1 MRNPEL
7 PSCHASHLVGGLVNA
22 HTKFEPRDILEKM
35 QPTLNSI
42 IRNYANSYPISFAW
56 ALLVAAGRGSVIS
69 SLALDTVL
77 DDPRMLLHL
86 VQWDSLLRV

>member
-1 MRNPEL
+1 MRDPEL

-22 HTKFEPRDILEKM
+22 HIKIEPRDILEKM
-35 QPTLNSI
+35 QPTLNSPCH
-42 IRNYANSYPISFAW
+42 NYASSYRISLAR
-56 ALLVAAGRGSVIS
+56 ALLVAAGGGSVIS